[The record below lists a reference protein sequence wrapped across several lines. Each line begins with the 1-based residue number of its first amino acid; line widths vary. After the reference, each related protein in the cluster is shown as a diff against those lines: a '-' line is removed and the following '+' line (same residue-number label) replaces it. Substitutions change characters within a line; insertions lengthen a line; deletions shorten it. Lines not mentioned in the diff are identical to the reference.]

1 MTSQKVQDNFHIL
14 QKNLI
19 LFSKMLKFET
29 MIRDIYLRIEV
40 ETLAA
45 TRVLRRIALEEK
57 EERDSGPANE
67 STDQENTTEEII
79 SDISDAEES
88 KS

>member
-1 MTSQKVQDNFHIL
+1 MMSSQKVQDNFQIL

-19 LFSKMLKFET
+19 LFSKMMKFET

-57 EERDSGPANE
+57 EERD
-67 STDQENTTEEII
+67 
-79 SDISDAEES
+79 
-88 KS
+88 